1 MLMLYC
7 ADPLSRH
14 RPDGAYAAEVTAAEA
29 LGIEYALLNFEAL
42 VDEEA
47 PQRAVRAVPEQVQE
61 GEERQ
66 GIYRG
71 WMLRPGQYA
80 QLYTAL
86 LERGVRLIND
96 PDTYARTHLL
106 PNWYGRIAEH
116 TPRSVWLPLQ
126 AGEAPDEEMLTRLLQ
141 TFGDHP
147 LIVKDYVKS
156 RKHEWAEA
164 CFIPSASDRQGV
176 ERVVRRFRELQ
187 GSDLEGGLVF
197 REYVEY
203 KPLGAHSRSGMPLTR
218 EYRIFWLDNTAV
230 ATMPYWEEGDYPD
243 DGPPLSDLRELAVAV
258 GSRFFTMDV
267 AGRRADDVWQV
278 VELGDGQVA
287 GLPERA
293 NINDFYAA
301 VSARV
306 RRL

>member
-7 ADPLSRH
+7 ADPLSRR
-14 RPDGAYAAEVTAAEA
+14 RPDGAYAADVAAAEA

-66 GIYRG
+66 GVYRG
-71 WMLRPGQYA
+71 WMLRPDQYT
-80 QLYTAL
+80 QLYAAL
-86 LERGVRLIND
+86 QQRGVRLVND
-96 PDTYARTHLL
+96 PKTYARTHLL
-106 PNWYGRIAEH
+106 PNWYDRIVEH

-126 AGEAPDEEMLTRLLQ
+126 AGEALDEEKLTTLLQ
-141 TFGDHP
+141 TFNDHP

-156 RKHEWAEA
+156 HKHEWAEA

-176 ERVVRRFRELQ
+176 ERMVRRFLELQ

-203 KPLGAHSRSGMPLTR
+203 KPLGTHSRSGMPLTR
-218 EYRIFWLDNTAV
+218 EYRIFWLDNTAM
-230 ATMPYWEEGDYPD
+230 ATMPYWEEGHYSD

-267 AGRRADDVWQV
+267 AQRRAGNVWQV

-293 NINDFYAA
+293 DISAFYTA
-301 VSARV
+301 VSARLG
-306 RRL
+306 RR